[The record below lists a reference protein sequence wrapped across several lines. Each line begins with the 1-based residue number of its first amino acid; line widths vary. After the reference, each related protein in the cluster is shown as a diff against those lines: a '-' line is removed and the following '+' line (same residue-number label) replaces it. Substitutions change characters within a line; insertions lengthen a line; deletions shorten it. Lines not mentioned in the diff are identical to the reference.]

1 MRIVQAIFQKNLQ
14 EAHAAVLVRL
24 DVETRDVQVK
34 LIDVAAGRCCSLL
47 SLRRFF
53 VSWAF

>member
-1 MRIVQAIFQKNLQ
+1 MRVVQAIFKKNLQ
-14 EAHAAVLVRL
+14 EAHAAVLVGL

-34 LIDVAAGRCCSLL
+34 LIDVAASRCCSLL